1 MEIIEIG
8 GNVRDGIR
16 VGRGNAGDTALGSAF
31 RHLFEGEFPGSKI
44 KFMECRK
51 IFTKNDIS
59 EINKSDLIFVAGGGL
74 FLPDNFKNDV
84 SDWEWGISAD
94 LIEKIKIPIIV
105 YSVGYN
111 KFRGQNEFRDVFDK
125 SVSKL
130 LEKSLFFSLR
140 NSGSIRSIRRHVDH
154 SLREKVKLNFCPT
167 LLENHSYIR
176 NDIRKKK
183 TVAFVLSGDHSKN
196 RHKNLE
202 EFGNEINKFV
212 KFLKQNNY
220 ETILINHLY
229 DYWILKYAN
238 FDKFVELYNKPA
250 DYIYKTYSQIDTV
263 VSDRGHGQMIPYAC
277 GCKVL
282 SPVSHDKLHWFLED
296 VGLEEFGIEANDLQL
311 SEKLIHKFKKLQEL
325 DWQKINSKGME
336 FIKDTNNQNKKFIK
350 ENVF

>member
-111 KFRGQNEFRDVFDK
+111 K
-125 SVSKL
+125 
-130 LEKSLFFSLR
+130 LR
-140 NSGSIRSIRRHVDH
+140 
-154 SLREKVKLNFCPT
+154 
-167 LLENHSYIR
+167 
-176 NDIRKKK
+176 
-183 TVAFVLSGDHSKN
+183 
-196 RHKNLE
+196 
-202 EFGNEINKFV
+202 
-212 KFLKQNNY
+212 
-220 ETILINHLY
+220 
-229 DYWILKYAN
+229 
-238 FDKFVELYNKPA
+238 
-250 DYIYKTYSQIDTV
+250 
-263 VSDRGHGQMIPYAC
+263 
-277 GCKVL
+277 
-282 SPVSHDKLHWFLED
+282 
-296 VGLEEFGIEANDLQL
+296 
-311 SEKLIHKFKKLQEL
+311 
-325 DWQKINSKGME
+325 
-336 FIKDTNNQNKKFIK
+336 
-350 ENVF
+350 